1 LKHEGQNPTASF
13 KDRGMTVGVSHARAV
28 GAKIVACASTG
39 NTSASLASY
48 AAAAKMAALVLIPEG
63 KISAGKLSQTIA
75 HGARIVQIEGDFDQA
90 LTLLRE
96 LTAKY
101 PVYLVNSVN
110 PFRLEGQKTTLF
122 ELFEQLDWNL
132 PDVIALPGGNLG
144 NTAAFGKALIEMQE
158 AKLIDRVPRIVTVQ
172 AAGASP
178 FAQYFARGYRDW
190 QPVEA
195 ETVATAIKIGNPAST
210 PRAERTI
217 KFTNGIVL
225 SVSDDEILDAKAEI
239 DRIGI
244 GCEPAS
250 AATVA
255 GIRKLARAGMLSPE
269 TTVAGILT
277 GHVLK
282 DAEAVTRYHLD
293 DVAGAPRAGANR
305 PVTIAASMRALEQV
319 LADALHG

>member
-1 LKHEGQNPTASF
+1 VQQRERVARDIRGF
-13 KDRGMTVGVSHARAV
+13 KVGRIEDPRPDRFCRNEEYREPDQRDDGESRIEIAIERSVRLRRGDGGTDARRERA
-28 GAKIVACASTG
+28 GDAAEKT
-39 NTSASLASY
+39 LA
-48 AAAAKMAALVLIPEG
+48 
-63 KISAGKLSQTIA
+63 
-75 HGARIVQIEGDFDQA
+75 
-90 LTLLRE
+90 
-96 LTAKY
+96 
-101 PVYLVNSVN
+101 
-110 PFRLEGQKTTLF
+110 
-122 ELFEQLDWNL
+122 
-132 PDVIALPGGNLG
+132 
-144 NTAAFGKALIEMQE
+144 QE
-158 AKLIDRVPRIVTVQ
+158 A
-172 AAGASP
+172 A